1 MGGGESR
8 GSQLLPVLS
17 QLVRFLR
24 ELEGPD
30 NPSSVALS
38 VLRLLDDDGPG
49 RVTDLA
55 RLTRA
60 SQPGMTQLIGR
71 LEKSGLV
78 RRVPDPTDGRGVL
91 VEVTQEGRELR
102 ARTYAHYAATLDQL
116 FDRLSPEDG
125 DAILRAVPALVR
137 LAEAGQVGSGG
148 EVGSQPEQLKTSP

>member
-24 ELEGPD
+24 QLEGPD

-91 VEVTQEGRELR
+91 VEVTRAGRDLR
-102 ARTYAHYAATLDQL
+102 ARTYAHYATTLDQL
-116 FDRLSPEDG
+116 FERLSPDDG
-125 DAILRAVPALVR
+125 DAIVRAVPALAR
-137 LAEAGQVGSGG
+137 LAEAGQSRSVS
-148 EVGSQPEQLKTSP
+148 EVGSQPDK